1 MLVYLGRE
9 WCRVTVKELGKRL
22 HRDSSVIS
30 RLYSMYAADRVR
42 SEDIACAALGVG
54 PDNLYNLGE
63 IWVGRNNLYTLGLAE
78 NNVCSGRTA
87 AGSPGSVI
95 GDSFDSFRDDGQLGV
110 YRYALAAARNL
121 LFFSKL

>member
-42 SEDIACAALGVG
+42 SEDIACADLGVG
-54 PDNLYNLGE
+54 PDYNLGGDP
-63 IWVGRNNLYTLGLAE
+63 GRA
-78 NNVCSGRTA
+78 
-87 AGSPGSVI
+87 
-95 GDSFDSFRDDGQLGV
+95 
-110 YRYALAAARNL
+110 
-121 LFFSKL
+121 